1 MTERQ
6 ARTEDWNAGRRWAK
20 HAAIQ
25 SPGVTYTIRQDRR
38 HLSYRFEDGLMYCTS
53 PTRQIHPYRPTIA
66 PEVPGRT
73 PAPRSGDLLRLAG
86 ALLRRYW
93 PMKAR
98 INRSQK

>member
-66 PEVPGRT
+66 PELPGRT
-73 PAPRSGDLLRLAG
+73 PAPGSGDLLRLAG

-93 PMKAR
+93 PIKAR
-98 INRSQK
+98 TGRSQK